1 MKKIKIMA
9 VDDNEDVL
17 FSIKE
22 GLKAISD
29 YDIIPINSAKE
40 FLERLK
46 EGDFPDLLLLDIMM
60 PEMDGWEL
68 TAKLKRSE
76 EWKNIPII
84 FLTAKTDDLSKGL
97 GSLTSEDYV
106 EKPFEISDLKERID
120 TVLERLNKA

>member
-68 TAKLKRSE
+68 TAKLKRNV
-76 EWKNIPII
+76 EWKDIPII

-106 EKPFEISDLKERID
+106 EKPFEISDLKDRID
-120 TVLERLNKA
+120 TVLERINKA

>member
-106 EKPFEISDLKERID
+106 EKPFEISDLKDRID
-120 TVLERLNKA
+120 TVLERINKA

>member
-29 YDIIPINSAKE
+29 YDIIPLNSAKE

-46 EGDFPDLLLLDIMM
+46 GGDFPDLLLLDIMM